1 MTHPSKQKGN
11 RFEREIVKLAQEF
24 GLKAVRCWGSDG
36 RSMGLAEEV
45 DVVIEDY
52 TIQAKIR
59 KAIAK
64 WILPTAQVDAQ
75 VVRANNG
82 KSFII
87 MRFEDWLCDMKDKKM
102 YLELIGKDTKK
113 YLNK

>member
-1 MTHPSKQKGN
+1 MTHPSKIKVN
-11 RFEREIVKLAQEF
+11 KYEREIVKLANMY
-24 GLKAVRCWGSDG
+24 GLASKRCWGSDG

-45 DVVIEDY
+45 DLIVEDW

-64 WILPTAQVDAQ
+64 WMLPTEQVDAQ
-75 VVRANNG
+75 VVRKNNG

-87 MRFEDWLCDMKDKKM
+87 MRFEDWLCEMKDKK
-102 YLELIGKDTKK
+102 ELVETITRLSKN
-113 YLNK
+113 NKS

>member
-1 MTHPSKQKGN
+1 MTHPSKVKGN
-11 RFEREIVKLAQEF
+11 RYEREIVKLANMY
-24 GLKAVRCWGSDG
+24 GLNSKRCWGSDG

-45 DVVIEDY
+45 DLIVEDW

-64 WILPTAQVDAQ
+64 WILPTEQVDAQ
-75 VVRANNG
+75 VVRENNG

-87 MRFEDWLCDMKDKKM
+87 MRLEDWLCEMKDKK
-102 YLELIGKDTKK
+102 ELVETIARLSKD
-113 YLNK
+113 NKC